1 MRKNLNDIL
10 KKLGFDRKS
19 LMQFLVVAVG
29 SQTIFSFFAI
39 RSVLYNPLI
48 ETLGVTNTEFGILM
62 SLTGLGVLFAAV
74 LGLMVGFPGILL
86 AIWISAVGGGLIAIG
101 LILAGRKGRKDV
113 IPFGPFMA
121 IGAAVVL
128 IAGPDLI
135 DWYQDL
141 ASAISGT

>member
-1 MRKNLNDIL
+1 MV
-10 KKLGFDRKS
+10 
-19 LMQFLVVAVG
+19 FLIIAMISPSGMGGGDVK
-29 SQTIFSFFAI
+29 
-39 RSVLYNPLI
+39 
-48 ETLGVTNTEFGILM
+48 
-62 SLTGLGVLFAAV
+62 FAAV

-101 LILAGRKGRKDV
+101 LILARKKSRKDV

-121 IGAAVVL
+121 MGAAVVL

-141 ASAISGT
+141 AAAISGT